1 MGHFRENILTSIDNM
16 IRMLHNTRRFLA
28 RTGILLAIFVVV
40 IVLGISVGRVFV
52 RQASFGRE
60 IAALEAERERLSSDS
75 RSFERQL
82 VFVSSEAFLE
92 QEARETFGQK
102 RPGETVVYVD
112 ESPRALSQTTEE
124 TEGVFSPLKRWL
136 DFFFPTRL

>member
-1 MGHFRENILTSIDNM
+1 M
-16 IRMLHNTRRFLA
+16 RRFFT
-28 RTGILLAIFVVV
+28 RTGTLIVLFLLVVV
-40 IVLGISVGRVFV
+40 LGLSVGRVFV
-52 RQASFGRE
+52 RQASFYQE
-60 IAALEAERERLSSDS
+60 IAALEAERDRLSSDN

-92 QEARETFGQK
+92 QEARETFSQK

>member
-1 MGHFRENILTSIDNM
+1 
-16 IRMLHNTRRFLA
+16 MLHNTRRFLA
-28 RTGILLAIFVVV
+28 RTGTLIAIFVMV

-60 IAALEAERERLSSDS
+60 IAALEAERERLSSDN

-102 RPGETVVYVD
+102 RPGETAVYVD
-112 ESPRALSQTTEE
+112 ASPRALSQATEE
-124 TEGVFSPLKRWL
+124 TKSVLPPLKQWL
-136 DFFFPTRL
+136 DFFFPARL